1 MDNSKWKDDH
11 ARQRRESHGSPY
23 HDVMPAIHA
32 GSDDKVIRSF
42 YDIKWRK
49 KELPRILE
57 TMRFVKPTEVQA
69 KAIPLAL
76 RGHNVVAQSKTG
88 TGKTLA
94 FTAPIIDKIDPNI
107 KAVQA
112 VVLVPTREL
121 CLQDAETMRAL
132 GRPFKINVLE
142 IYGGVD
148 YGKQKDGLSYG
159 EIAIIV
165 ATPGRLIDL
174 YKQNY
179 LDFSTVRTVVLD
191 EADRMLDMGFF
202 PDIEY
207 LFSKLPRDHVQML
220 LFSATIFQ
228 EILESIHAITR
239 GKNTIIRIGKNED
252 EFVVDE
258 IEQVKY
264 VVLDRNHKYA
274 MLKKIIQEEK
284 PQHCLIFTNTISGV
298 EFLEKRL
305 TEDFHFP
312 ILAMT
317 GNVSQKRRERIIN
330 DFKAHKIHHLIATDV
345 ASRGLDIPNIT
356 HVIVYD
362 VPQYAENY
370 IHRIGR
376 TGRLNQADGTVKRGK
391 AIMICAQNELMSVA
405 RIEELIHKEIKTIR
419 APGVSANGGSA
430 SNNPQFGWQSA
441 SNVPHSMGDKDSD
454 AQSDDDDEYSEYSY
468 MPRNPFRY

>member
-1 MDNSKWKDDH
+1 MHEGMSAMHTDSDKI
-11 ARQRRESHGSPY
+11 
-23 HDVMPAIHA
+23 IHN
-32 GSDDKVIRSF
+32 F

-49 KELPRILE
+49 KEMPRVLE
-57 TMRFVKPTEVQA
+57 SLRFVTPTEVQA
-69 KAIPLAL
+69 KTIPLAL
-76 RGHNVVAQSKTG
+76 NGQNVVAQSKTG

-94 FTAPIIDKIDPNI
+94 FTTPIIDKIDPNV

-121 CLQDAETMRAL
+121 CLQDAELMRTL

-142 IYGGVD
+142 IYGGVE

-159 EIAIIV
+159 EIGIVV

-174 YKQNY
+174 VQQNY
-179 LDFSTVRTVVLD
+179 LDFSTVRTIVLD

-202 PDIEY
+202 PDIEF
-207 LFSKLPRDHVQML
+207 LFSKMPRDHVQML

-228 EILESIHAITR
+228 EILESIQAITR
-239 GKNTIIRIGKNED
+239 GKHVMVRIGKNED

-264 VVLDRNHKYA
+264 IVLDRNHKYR
-274 MLKKIIQEEK
+274 MLKKIMQDEK
-284 PQHCLIFTNTISGV
+284 PEHCLIFTNTISGV

-305 TEDFHFP
+305 SEDFRFP
-312 ILAMT
+312 FIAMS
-317 GNVSQKRRERIIN
+317 GNVTQKRRERIIA

-376 TGRLNQADGTVKRGK
+376 TGRLNLEDDTIKRGK
-391 AIMICAQNELMSVA
+391 AIMICAQNEMMLVA
-405 RIEELIHKEIKTIR
+405 RIEELIRKEIKTIK
-419 APGVSANGGSA
+419 APGVTLDGSGSA
-430 SNNPQFGWQSA
+430 GNQQGWQTA
-441 SNVPHSMGDKDSD
+441 TRTPHSMGDPD
-454 AQSDDDDEYSEYSY
+454 APGGSEGDEDDEYSGYSY

>member
-1 MDNSKWKDDH
+1 MK
-11 ARQRRESHGSPY
+11 
-23 HDVMPAIHA
+23 
-32 GSDDKVIRSF
+32 
-42 YDIKWRK
+42 
-49 KELPRILE
+49 
-57 TMRFVKPTEVQA
+57 FVTPTEVQA

-94 FTAPIIDKIDPNI
+94 FTAPIIDKIDPSI
-107 KAVQA
+107 RAVQA

-142 IYGGVD
+142 IYGGVE

-159 EIAIIV
+159 EIGIVV

-174 YKQNY
+174 VQQNY
-179 LDFSTVRTVVLD
+179 LDFSTVRTIVLD

-202 PDIEY
+202 PDIEF
-207 LFSKLPRDHVQML
+207 LFSKMPRDHVQIL

-228 EILESIHAITR
+228 EILESIHAITH
-239 GKNTIIRIGKNED
+239 GKHTIVRIGKNED

-264 VVLDRNHKYA
+264 VVLDRNHKYN
-274 MLKKIIQEEK
+274 MLKKIMHEEK

-305 TEDFHFP
+305 HEDFRFP

-370 IHRIGR
+370 IHRVGR
-376 TGRLNQADGTVKRGK
+376 TGRLSQDDGTIRRGK

-405 RIEELIHKEIKTIR
+405 RIEELIRKEIKTIR
-419 APGVSANGGSA
+419 APGVSADGSA
-430 SNNPQFGWQSA
+430 AGNAAQQGWRTA
-441 SNVPHSMGDKDSD
+441 TRVPHSIGDAD
-454 AQSDDDDEYSEYSY
+454 AEGDEDDEYSGYNY
-468 MPRNPFRY
+468 QPRNPFRY